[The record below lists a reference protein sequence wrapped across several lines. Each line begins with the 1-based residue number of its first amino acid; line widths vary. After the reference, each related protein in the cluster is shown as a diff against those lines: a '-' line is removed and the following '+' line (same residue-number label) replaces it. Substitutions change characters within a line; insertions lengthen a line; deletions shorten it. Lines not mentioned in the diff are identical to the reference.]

1 MVEMAVRE
9 INKVALESQVS
20 IGIAEFKFYYIQAV
34 INHQYVVLLYRCV
47 ITVKIH
53 QVLQGLIMGG
63 VLLRHCP
70 SCYIHIY
77 IAWFSLFISV
87 TWN

>member
-9 INKVALESQVS
+9 INKVALESRVL

-34 INHQYVVLLYRCV
+34 LNHQYVVLFYRCV

-53 QVLQGLIMGG
+53 
-63 VLLRHCP
+63 
-70 SCYIHIY
+70 
-77 IAWFSLFISV
+77 
-87 TWN
+87 